1 MNPTP
6 ETETAAQST
15 DPETAE
21 TAASGAEAAA
31 ETKTGPKADLTKG
44 SVAEHTDKDTTPADD
59 LTDADADADADA
71 EDATDTEDTDLD
83 GEDAAA
89 SRPSGLGS
97 AAASIVAVCLG
108 IVALTGTWTGRILA
122 ERQGVDGQLNT
133 AQSSTT
139 EQQISALYADGW
151 HLTAAVNGAVA
162 LVALLVGA
170 IVLAL
175 PQRTGWVRPFALA
188 GAILGFLGLLVSV
201 GMYFDLFAA
210 LPTAPAPTPTP

>member
-6 ETETAAQST
+6 ETETATPTT
-15 DPETAE
+15 DPETAG

-44 SVAEHTDKDTTPADD
+44 SVAGHTVQDATPADALND
-59 LTDADADADADA
+59 ADTDAG
-71 EDATDTEDTDLD
+71 TGGDTEDTDDADLD
-83 GEDAAA
+83 AADLDDDLAAA

-108 IVALTGTWTGRILA
+108 IVALTGTWTSRILA
-122 ERQGVDGQLNT
+122 ERQGLVGQLKTGQSGT
-133 AQSSTT
+133 A
-139 EQQISALYADGW
+139 EQQISAIYGDAW
-151 HLTAAVNGAVA
+151 HVTAAINGGVA
-162 LVALLVGA
+162 LVALLVGV
-170 IVLAL
+170 IVLTL

-188 GAILGFLGLLVSV
+188 GAVLGFLGLLVSL

-210 LPTAPAPTPTP
+210 LPTAATP

>member
-6 ETETAAQST
+6 ETETATPTT
-15 DPETAE
+15 DPETAG

-44 SVAEHTDKDTTPADD
+44 SVAEHTVEDATPADALND
-59 LTDADADADADA
+59 TDTDAGTGEDTDDA
-71 EDATDTEDTDLD
+71 EDLDAADLD
-83 GEDAAA
+83 DDDLAAA

-108 IVALTGTWTGRILA
+108 IVALTGTWTSRILA
-122 ERQGVDGQLNT
+122 ERQGLVGQLKTGQSGT
-133 AQSSTT
+133 A
-139 EQQISALYADGW
+139 EQQISAIYGDAW
-151 HLTAAVNGAVA
+151 HVTAAINGGVA
-162 LVALLVGA
+162 LVALLVGV
-170 IVLAL
+170 IVLTL

-188 GAILGFLGLLVSV
+188 GAVLGFLGLLISL

-210 LPTAPAPTPTP
+210 LPTAATP

>member
-6 ETETAAQST
+6 ETETAAQTT

-21 TAASGAEAAA
+21 TAASGAEATA

-44 SVAEHTDKDTTPADD
+44 SVAEPVDKDATAAEGHDD
-59 LTDADADADADA
+59 DA
-71 EDATDTEDTDLD
+71 EDDEDDDLD
-83 GEDAAA
+83 GDDAAAA

-108 IVALTGTWTGRILA
+108 IVALTGTWTSRVLA
-122 ERQGVDGQLNT
+122 ERQGLVGQLKT
-133 AQSSTT
+133 GQSSTA
-139 EQQISALYADGW
+139 EQQISAIYADGW
-151 HLTAAVNGAVA
+151 HVTAAVNGAVA

-188 GAILGFLGLLVSV
+188 GAILGFLGLLVSF

-210 LPTAPAPTPTP
+210 LPTAPAAPAPTP